1 MRNPCQSKKAFTL
14 IELLTVIAIIG
25 ILAAILIP
33 VVGAVR
39 ESARN
44 AQCMSNLRQIA
55 IGIAA
60 GTADNGD
67 RFINIP
73 RNPDNP
79 GSGAWPLGQ
88 PIVGFV
94 IALDPYLDEGAQT
107 GSFPGNPT
115 ALHGIGVWR
124 CPTTDTQRFLQWPYY
139 PSGWMWNGTNSAN
152 LAVGRSI
159 TTLGVE
165 LTQFPVISDR
175 GSDSL
180 VSGGGGGNF
189 GDFVP
194 NNSGTAG
201 YNPHQ
206 GWHSND
212 GLNVG
217 FADGSVRRFSYR
229 RGDDTSEF
237 ARILRD
243 AMPSS
248 WTGSP

>member
-1 MRNPCQSKKAFTL
+1 MQNPHQPQKAFTL

-44 AQCMSNLRQIA
+44 AHCMSNLRQIA

-60 GTADNGD
+60 GTADNSD

-107 GSFPGNPT
+107 GGFPGNPT

-124 CPTTDTQRFLQWPYY
+124 CPTPDTQRFLQWPYY
-139 PSGWMWNGTNSAN
+139 PSGWMWNGSNSQF
-152 LAVGRSI
+152 LGVGRPI

-175 GSDSL
+175 GSDNL
-180 VSGGGGGNF
+180 PTGGTPNF
-189 GDFVP
+189 GDFAP
-194 NNSGTAG
+194 NNPGPTG

-206 GWHSND
+206 GWHSGD

-229 RGDDTSEF
+229 RDDDTSDF

-243 AMPSS
+243 AMPSN
-248 WTGSP
+248 WTHIP